1 MRIRLIILVCA
12 VAVLANQGFASEAKN
27 TEKPV
32 LRIIFFT
39 PSDVEP
45 PEGVDVRMKEIVEY
59 TQDFFAKWM
68 KHWGYEVKEALPVKK
83 SKEGYP
89 EILYVKGEHSEASGK
104 YKKLGFQSEVMLQ
117 TAKKYNIDP
126 RGEVWW
132 LFMYK
137 GAENNWG
144 RGGGDLRR
152 GGLST
157 ARYYTDDGSIKCEDD
172 LGGGFLKE
180 ICLKG
185 AIHELGH
192 ALGLWHIGPKDS
204 DKLGNSLMGPVNV
217 AYSRKKS
224 PKEGRVYL
232 SEASAAMLFKHPLFS
247 GTVKDRNIVP
257 KITLEDLDMKYDSEK
272 KIIEISGKVKSDR
285 AAHTVVAAEEA
296 KNLRNDYWIKAFAGK
311 LKKDGTFKIA
321 VNEFNQSEGKIRIVF
336 CFDNGAV
343 IGESNGRG
351 FQKGF
356 LCSYKLSNGK
366 LSFVK
371 AVAAKKE

>member
-1 MRIRLIILVCA
+1 MKVRLILLVCLI
-12 VAVLANQGFASEAKN
+12 AVLANQGIASEVKK

-59 TQDFFAKWM
+59 TQNFFEKWM

-83 SKEGYP
+83 NKLGYP
-89 EILYVKGEHSEASGK
+89 EILYVKGEHAEASGK
-104 YKKLGFQSEVMLQ
+104 YKQLGFQSEVMQ
-117 TAKKYNIDP
+117 QAAMKYGIDP

-137 GAENNWG
+137 GPENNWG

-192 ALGLWHIGPKDS
+192 ALGLWHVGPKDG

-217 AYSRKKS
+217 AYSRRKS
-224 PKEGRVYL
+224 PKETRVYL
-232 SEASAAMLFKHPLFS
+232 SEASAAMLWKHPLFS
-247 GTVKDRNIVP
+247 GTQKDRNVLP
-257 KITLEDLDMKYDSEK
+257 EAAMADFDVKYDSK
-272 KIIEISGKVKSDR
+272 KKVIEISGKVKSDR
-285 AAHTVVAAEEA
+285 SAHTVVAAEEA

-311 LKKDGTFKIA
+311 VKKDGTFKII
-321 VNEFNQSEGKIRIVF
+321 VDEFNPSGGKLRIVF
-336 CFDNGAV
+336 SFDNGAV
-343 IGESNGRG
+343 AGETNGRG

-356 LCSYKLSNGK
+356 LCAYELLDGK
-366 LSFVK
+366 LSFTTK
-371 AVAAKKE
+371 PANKTK